1 LAYPPPHLLWERGIR
16 LSAKPG
22 SFFNAP
28 DSSKYLFFYKPFR
41 ENKFMYVHIDG
52 YQDSQ
57 ESHQHN
63 GVYKVNGYFI
73 EVHPKEKKI
82 IINLEAGGLASS
94 MTKIEMKR
102 DEAIL
107 LVSKLLSV
115 L

>member
-1 LAYPPPHLLWERGIR
+1 
-16 LSAKPG
+16 
-22 SFFNAP
+22 
-28 DSSKYLFFYKPFR
+28 
-41 ENKFMYVHIDG
+41 MYVHL
-52 YQDSQ
+52 DSYADNQ
-57 ESHQHN
+57 ELHQLN

-82 IINLEAGGLASS
+82 VINLEAGGLASS
-94 MTKIEMKR
+94 MTKIEMGR